1 MRQEKRK
8 ISIKE
13 RLNLSK
19 FAGILGEFAATE
31 RRELEVDTSREVSSE
46 TFCCDQ
52 ERARSSKVEDKPEKF
67 RLYTTNRSFGLGVES
82 RGRGTCVSPES
93 KQRAKQ
99 LRKNQPFSVINF
111 TWYDSL

>member
-1 MRQEKRK
+1 MRQVRERENKRL
-8 ISIKE
+8 I
-13 RLNLSK
+13 LSK
-19 FAGILGEFAATE
+19 FAGILGEFAATG
-31 RRELEVDTSREVSSE
+31 RRELEVDTSREISLE
-46 TFCCDQ
+46 IFWCDQ
-52 ERARSSKVEDKPEKF
+52 SRARSSKVGDKPDKF
-67 RLYTTNRSFGLGVES
+67 RLYTTNRSFELGVES